1 MMFLVYIATCFV
13 FGTVAL
19 LFISGRP
26 AGAVTVLAVGL
37 LALAPI
43 FQRSDG
49 IPAHADGRLAAEQ
62 WRLLSVATLPD
73 NVFIVTIRY
82 GCASPGGQASSE
94 GGVRPERAGSPT
106 SCEDIRTYRLVL
118 SDGQQRDQ
126 FLQAAGALKKGKALM
141 GRARKGRAGQLND
154 SEMQFDFT
162 EVPQA
167 QKEGQS

>member
-1 MMFLVYIATCFV
+1 MMFLVYVATCFV

-62 WRLLSVATLPD
+62 WRLLSVAVLPGD
-73 NVFIVTIRY
+73 TFIVTLRFQ
-82 GCASPGGQASSE
+82 PD
-94 GGVRPERAGSPT
+94 
-106 SCEDIRTYRLVL
+106 DIRTYRLVL
-118 SDGQQRDQ
+118 PDGQQRDQ
-126 FLQAAGALKKGKALM
+126 FLQAQASLKKGRALM

-154 SEMQFDFT
+154 SEMQFDFS
-162 EVPQA
+162 EAPQV
-167 QKEGQS
+167 QKEEAS